1 MQRWWLLA
9 LAVVLAASVG
19 GYFGIGAQAGAAA
32 QDCEDWATETNDRVN
47 AARSLLY
54 PAGRIDAFEG
64 SPEQAAQ
71 EMEFLL
77 DEQANVDVPENA
89 GLIHDDLIEAMSA
102 AVEGLSGTGAVAPE
116 LQIVFAK
123 SIIYNADARLVTFLN
138 TC

>member
-1 MQRWWLLA
+1 MKRWWLVV
-9 LAVVLAASVG
+9 LAVVLAASAG
-19 GYFGIGAQAGAAA
+19 GYYGFGAQAGAA
-32 QDCEDWATETNDRVN
+32 QDCENWATETNDRVN
-47 AARSLLY
+47 AARTLLY

-64 SPEQAAQ
+64 SAEEAAQ

-77 DEQANVDVPENA
+77 DEQANADVPENA
-89 GLIHDDLIEAMSA
+89 GIIHDDLIEAMSE

-116 LQIVFAK
+116 LQVVFAK